1 MDLVDAL
8 LVESLAESQQLLNT
22 LPLAV
27 WQQALLETV
36 AEGQNDV
43 ILDCIGI
50 NMSSIVFVFCICYTC
65 TQVLQLY

>member
-36 AEGQNDV
+36 AEEQNDV

-50 NMSSIVFVFCICYTC
+50 NMSRIVFVFLIP
-65 TQVLQLY
+65 VPRFLQLY